1 MKRSPGI
8 RILLGA
14 ALLGMLAG
22 CTLPGQTGG
31 AGGPLT
37 ATGTVESTE
46 IRIAPEAGGR
56 VLEVTAR
63 EGDAVKASQVL
74 VRLDDSVLQS
84 QLRQS
89 QAALKAAQAN
99 YDLLKAGPTAEQVR
113 QSQAAVDAAQANYD
127 LLQAGSTDEQVRQAR
142 AGLVAAS
149 ANYSRTVDGARPST
163 VSAAAAALNAA
174 TEAYNKLKAGPQ
186 ELDYAQAE
194 ANYRNAEAAV
204 KKAQTAYDS
213 ANQFNP
219 AAIGASPASLALE
232 QATNNI
238 NAAKA
243 VYDKAAEQPDAA
255 KLSAASEQVQ
265 SARAALDLAAN
276 PARSFDMTQAQA
288 QVDQARAALDAV
300 ITGARPQQRAAAQA
314 QVAQAQAQLD
324 QLKAGARSQQL
335 DAAKAQVDA
344 AQASVDTLQ
353 LQIARMVLVAPADGR
368 LLTRSV
374 EPGEMASAGAPLL
387 TMVRLDDLTLTVYV
401 PEDRYGQVKIGQ
413 ATQVTVDSFPGVS
426 FNARVAT
433 IADKAEFTPR
443 NVQTVEG
450 RSTTVFA
457 IKLTISDASGRLKPG
472 MPADV
477 VFERK

>member
-1 MKRSPGI
+1 MDWIKRNLYFLIGS
-8 RILLGA
+8 LVAL
-14 ALLGMLAG
+14 ALLGL
-22 CTLPGQTGG
+22 GG
-31 AGGPLT
+31 WYLY
-37 ATGTVESTE
+37 SKWQLNNE
-46 IRIAPEAGGR
+46 ILGK
-56 VLEVTAR
+56 L
-63 EGDAVKASQVL
+63 
-74 VRLDDSVLQS
+74 
-84 QLRQS
+84 
-89 QAALKAAQAN
+89 
-99 YDLLKAGPTAEQVR
+99 
-113 QSQAAVDAAQANYD
+113 
-127 LLQAGSTDEQVRQAR
+127 DEQYTELKR
-142 AGLVAAS
+142 
-149 ANYSRTVDGARPST
+149 
-163 VSAAAAALNAA
+163 LN
-174 TEAYNKLKAGPQ
+174 GQ
-186 ELDYAQAE
+186 
-194 ANYRNAEAAV
+194 
-204 KKAQTAYDS
+204 
-213 ANQFNP
+213 
-219 AAIGASPASLALE
+219 SPHPGSD
-232 QATNNI
+232 QVNNI